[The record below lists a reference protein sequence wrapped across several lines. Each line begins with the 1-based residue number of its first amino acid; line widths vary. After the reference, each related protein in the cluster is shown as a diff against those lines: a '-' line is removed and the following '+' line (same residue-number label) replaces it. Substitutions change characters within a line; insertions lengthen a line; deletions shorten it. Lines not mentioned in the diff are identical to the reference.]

1 MVCLGWM
8 GVKGGPPA
16 SEAHWSLQ
24 RPSNPGD
31 HTLSSSR
38 NNETKVSLW
47 ILEHVSKL
55 IFVSEAIAV
64 RVSTLLWDGGKSEIN
79 FLGYCFWSKE
89 EQRVFKISGLFL
101 NSSTA
106 SSVSS
111 ALCCYAN

>member
-1 MVCLGWM
+1 MRLIGVC
-8 GVKGGPPA
+8 
-16 SEAHWSLQ
+16 
-24 RPSNPGD
+24 RD
-31 HTLSSSR
+31 HQILETTRSVLVGTGNR
-38 NNETKVSLW
+38 VPTKVSLW

-106 SSVSS
+106 SSVCG